1 MHPLLALGKESLLG
15 TWLHKFDK
23 GKVLRPVVE
32 LADKLHAASVGKTSW
47 ASVGK
52 TCFAQLRSS

>member
-1 MHPLLALGKESLLG
+1 LALGKASLLG

-32 LADKLHAASVGKTSW
+32 LAAKLQDASVGKTSW

>member
-1 MHPLLALGKESLLG
+1 MHPLLALGKASLLG

-32 LADKLHAASVGKTSW
+32 LADKLQDASVGKTSW
-47 ASVGK
+47 ASVG
-52 TCFAQLRSS
+52 

>member
-15 TWLHKFDK
+15 TGLHKFDK

-32 LADKLHAASVGKTSW
+32 LADKLQDASVGKTSW

>member
-47 ASVGK
+47 ASVG
-52 TCFAQLRSS
+52 

>member
-1 MHPLLALGKESLLG
+1 MHPLWALGKASLLG

-23 GKVLRPVVE
+23 GKVLRPVIE
-32 LADKLHAASVGKTSW
+32 LADNLQDASVGKTSW